1 MRTLSSTAEIA
12 RKARAALRAAFP
24 KMKKISLTSDPSS
37 IYVRWVDDGPTVEA
51 LQEVL
56 LAAGCAAAKENF
68 RGERYLI
75 TPDNSGGSYCLDRY
89 NEEQRTAE
97 REAFERRVQ
106 EREAETLRVNEVI
119 ARESAA
125 KYGAF
130 RLLPRQELPP
140 IQDPSVLAAFEQLRR
155 RAETEVRAGEDAQRR
170 PSWAPPLVLGGE
182 LGEICLELGYL
193 TEDDKWIGRLWA
205 EFATP
210 KRSGKWL
217 RQNLSELPLEGLQ
230 CRGFS
235 LWAGGARGTRA
246 NLLFEAQREE
256 SGAWRFG
263 PYEHAHGYHSLRERD
278 WERLIREREGL
289 RHERQ
294 RHRESL
300 SEGRLHQIETSF
312 ADCARRLEIL
322 DAEDLAGAKKFHDR
336 QRLQRRARE
345 LARARVLEFVGAP
358 DAEMQTAARLWGRC
372 CVCGK
377 ALTDPLSLERGI
389 GPECHAAR
397 VDYIRRAASEGRSP
411 EAIAAVAGMPIEFVS
426 ALLDET
432 RERRP

>member
-1 MRTLSSTAEIA
+1 MREFPMTTAVEIA
-12 RKARAALRAAFP
+12 RAARAALRTAFP
-24 KMKKISLTSDPSS
+24 GSKISVTSDSSS
-37 IYVRWVDDGPTVEA
+37 IYVRWTDEGPTVDA

-56 LAAGCAAAKENF
+56 LAAGCAATKTSW
-68 RGERYLI
+68 RGDRYLI
-75 TPDNSGGSYCLDRY
+75 ASSDSGSSYCFDRY
-89 NEEQRTAE
+89 NETSRAAE
-97 REAFERRVQ
+97 RQAFQRQLQ
-106 EREAETLRVNEVI
+106 EREAENQRVTRVI
-119 ARESAA
+119 AQESAA
-125 KYGAF
+125 KYAAF

-246 NLLFEAQREE
+246 DLLFEAQREE
-256 SGAWRFG
+256 SETWRFG
-263 PYEHAHGYHSLRERD
+263 PEERAHGYHSPRGRD
-278 WERLIREREGL
+278 WERLVRERESL
-289 RHERQ
+289 RHELE

-300 SEGRLHQIETSF
+300 SEGRLHQIETGL

-336 QRLQRRARE
+336 QRLQQRARE

-358 DAEMQTAARLWGRC
+358 DAQMQTAARLWGRC

-377 ALTDPLSLERGI
+377 ALTGPLSLERGI
-389 GPECHAAR
+389 GPDCYALKL
-397 VDYIRRAASEGRSP
+397 DSIRNLASRGHEP
-411 EAIAAVAGMPIEFVS
+411 ESIAAVVGAFLEFIEAVLHEG
-426 ALLDET
+426 AT
-432 RERRP
+432 P